1 MRRRI
6 DISVRLA
13 AACLLI
19 ASAASAHHSFQA
31 EFDAN
36 QPITLKGV
44 VNRVDWRNPH
54 SYIYLDVKGDDGKVV
69 TWQCEGFP
77 PNMLVRQGWTKST
90 LKAGDMISIAG
101 YRAKDGSKLI
111 NSREVTFPDGTK
123 RYGGPPAD

>member
-1 MRRRI
+1 MRLSF
-6 DISVRLA
+6 SVVGMA
-13 AACLLI
+13 LI
-19 ASAASAHHSFQA
+19 AAIPGMAHHSFQA

-44 VNRVDWRNPH
+44 VNKVDWRNPH
-54 SYIYLDVKGDDGKVV
+54 SYIFLDVKDDKGKVV

-77 PNMLVRQGWTKST
+77 PNMLVRQGWNRES
-90 LKAGDMISIAG
+90 LKAGDAISISG
-101 YRAKDGSKLI
+101 YRAKDGSALI